1 MNEKKCLEIVKNV
14 NGLYF
19 DHFLLLEVL
28 LRYIDRQ
35 DINLRHDDI
44 IINKFLFL
52 YVETAPVVV
61 KLSS

>member
-1 MNEKKCLEIVKNV
+1 VRNV

-28 LRYIDRQ
+28 PWYIDRH
-35 DINLRHDDI
+35 DINLRYNDI
-44 IINKFLFL
+44 IINKFLFFSVDMVL
-52 YVETAPVVV
+52 VAV

>member
-28 LRYIDRQ
+28 LWHIDRH
-35 DINLRHDDI
+35 DIKLRHEYI

-61 KLSS
+61 KLSL

>member
-1 MNEKKCLEIVKNV
+1 VNETKRLEIVKNV

-19 DHFLLLEVL
+19 DHFLLLEAL
-28 LRYIDRQ
+28 LRRIGRH
-35 DINLRHDDI
+35 DINLRHNDI
-44 IINKFLFL
+44 IIIKFLFL

>member
-1 MNEKKCLEIVKNV
+1 M

-28 LRYIDRQ
+28 LRNIGRH
-35 DINLRHDDI
+35 DINLRHNEMI
-44 IINKFLFL
+44 IIKFLFL
-52 YVETAPVVV
+52 YVETVPVVV

>member
-1 MNEKKCLEIVKNV
+1 MKNV

-28 LRYIDRQ
+28 LQHIDRH
-35 DINLRHDDI
+35 DINLRHNDI